1 MGPPFTILEDDS
13 HLNFPHIRN
22 GAYAVSLQ
30 FKVADATRHGQPSVD
45 HSSTNIVKHNFP
57 LRFLDAILL
66 IYLNILKSLN

>member
-1 MGPPFTILEDDS
+1 MGPLSPSEDDS

-45 HSSTNIVKHNFP
+45 HSSADIVKHNFP
-57 LRFLDAILL
+57 LRFFYAILL
-66 IYLNILKSLN
+66 NYLNIFKSLN